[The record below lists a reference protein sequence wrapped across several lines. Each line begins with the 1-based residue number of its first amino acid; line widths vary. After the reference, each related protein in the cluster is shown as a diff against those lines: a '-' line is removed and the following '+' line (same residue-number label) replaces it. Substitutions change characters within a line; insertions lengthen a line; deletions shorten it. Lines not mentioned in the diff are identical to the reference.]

1 MSTQTA
7 GIVAEFHAASR
18 EALSATR
25 HRLSESTSE
34 ASSDDL
40 VTVADQLDAV
50 GDLLG
55 REAVL
60 RRTLAD
66 SSRSAEDREGLA
78 SRLVDQQV
86 STTTADVVRAAVSSQ
101 WSRPEDLVDGL
112 RIVAREALLISAE
125 RDGRLDTV
133 EDELFRLG
141 RIVGGEPDLER
152 LLSDPAADPDG
163 KQQVLD
169 RLLADRAESITRK
182 LAGQLVAHPVG
193 HGVAQGLE
201 RLAELAADRRERSV
215 ATVRAAT
222 ALSEP
227 QQERLEGA
235 LARIYRRDI
244 TLHLEVDPELVGGL
258 VIQVGDEVIDGSVAG
273 RLDELRRRLG

>member
-141 RIVGGEPDLER
+141 RIVGVSPTSSGSSP
-152 LLSDPAADPDG
+152 
-163 KQQVLD
+163 
-169 RLLADRAESITRK
+169 TRPPTPTASSRCSTGCSPTGPSPSPGSSPGSWWPTRWVTASRRGSSAWPSSRPT
-182 LAGQLVAHPVG
+182 AGNARWPPCGRQ
-193 HGVAQGLE
+193 
-201 RLAELAADRRERSV
+201 RR
-215 ATVRAAT
+215 
-222 ALSEP
+222 
-227 QQERLEGA
+227 
-235 LARIYRRDI
+235 
-244 TLHLEVDPELVGGL
+244 
-258 VIQVGDEVIDGSVAG
+258 
-273 RLDELRRRLG
+273 